1 MVKLKNLDKFI
12 KHIFKV
18 IDNHQDEILPFPVI
32 MTTMD
37 FGVSYDKSEGGW
49 LTGQSFMNRIAID
62 NNSCIDFMIVN
73 SGDCLDSKDDGMYY
87 LNEYAILQ
95 VVENIIHEISHVGQF
110 LHGGF
115 IESDMESTRE
125 YIIASEIANDQNTI
139 ILCERFIPYINN
151 ELGLNIDTEKVKH
164 NTYYLNKYGPTAK
177 KELKYIPV
185 GSWKN
190 KLKCSLS
197 CIFSIDLFHL
207 PDGEPILEIIEKPIG
222 FKKSSSKTMNYLVDF
237 RNTDDNYF
245 MQASL
250 DISDRLLFNSMI
262 TVTKIS
268 YQNNRVT
275 IALEKFK
282 YPKIFTCSVKYDKDS
297 GYSKIINN
305 KVGLS
310 SYPNKLVYDEQYK
323 Y

>member
-12 KHIFKV
+12 KRIFKV

-37 FGVSYDKSEGGW
+37 FGISYDKSEGGW

-62 NNSCIDFMIVN
+62 SNSCIDFMIVN
-73 SGDCLDSKDDGMYY
+73 SGDYLDSKDGMYY
-87 LNEYAILQ
+87 LNEYAVLQ
-95 VVENIIHEISHVGQF
+95 MVENIIHEISHVGQL
-110 LHGGF
+110 LHGGY
-115 IESDMESTRE
+115 IESDKESTKE
-125 YIIASEIANDQNTI
+125 YIIAAEIANDQNTI

-164 NTYYLNKYGPTAK
+164 HTYYLNKYRPTAK

-190 KLKCSLS
+190 KLKCTLS

-207 PDGEPILEIIEKPIG
+207 PDGEPILEIIEKPRG

-268 YQNNRVT
+268 YQNNRIT

>member
-12 KHIFKV
+12 KQIFKV

-32 MTTMD
+32 MRTMD

-62 NNSCIDFMIVN
+62 SNSCIDFMIVN
-73 SGDCLDSKDDGMYY
+73 SADYLDSKDDTYY
-87 LNEYAILQ
+87 LNEHAILQ
-95 VVENIIHEISHVGQF
+95 VVENIVHEISHVGQF

-115 IESDMESTRE
+115 IESDMETTKD
-125 YIIASEIANDQNTI
+125 YIIAAEIANDRNTI
-139 ILCERFIPYINN
+139 ILCERFIPYINE
-151 ELGLNIDTEKVKH
+151 ELGLNIDMEKVKQH
-164 NTYYLNKYGPTAK
+164 TYYFNKYRPTAK
-177 KELKYIPV
+177 KELKYIPA

-190 KLKCSLS
+190 KLKSTLS

-207 PDGEPILEIIEKPIG
+207 PDGEPILEIIEKPSG

-250 DISDRLLFNSMI
+250 DISNRLLFNSMI
-262 TVTKIS
+262 TVSKIS

-282 YPKIFTCSVKYDKDS
+282 NPEIFSCAVKC
-297 GYSKIINN
+297 
-305 KVGLS
+305 
-310 SYPNKLVYDEQYK
+310 
-323 Y
+323 

>member
-12 KHIFKV
+12 KQIFKV

-32 MTTMD
+32 MRTMD

-62 NNSCIDFMIVN
+62 SNSCIDFMIVN
-73 SGDCLDSKDDGMYY
+73 SADYLDSKDDTYY
-87 LNEYAILQ
+87 LNEHAILQ
-95 VVENIIHEISHVGQF
+95 VVENIVHEISHVGQF

-115 IESDMESTRE
+115 IESDMELTKD
-125 YIIASEIANDQNTI
+125 YIIAAEIANDRNTI
-139 ILCERFIPYINN
+139 ILCERFIPYINE
-151 ELGLNIDTEKVKH
+151 ELGLNIDIEKVKQH
-164 NTYYLNKYGPTAK
+164 TYYFNKYRPTAK
-177 KELKYIPV
+177 KELKYIPA

-190 KLKCSLS
+190 KLKSTLS

-207 PDGEPILEIIEKPIG
+207 PDGEPILEIIEKPSG

-262 TVTKIS
+262 TVSKIS

-282 YPKIFTCSVKYDKDS
+282 NPEIFSCAVKYDKDS
-297 GYSKIINN
+297 GYSKIINKN
-305 KVGLS
+305 AGLS

>member
-73 SGDCLDSKDDGMYY
+73 SGDYLDSKDGMYY

-164 NTYYLNKYGPTAK
+164 HTYYLNKYGPAAK

>member
-18 IDNHQDEILPFPVI
+18 IDNHQDEILQFPVI

-73 SGDCLDSKDDGMYY
+73 SGDYLDSKDGMYY
-87 LNEYAILQ
+87 LNDYAILQ
-95 VVENIIHEISHVGQF
+95 LVENIIHEISHVGQF

-115 IESDMESTRE
+115 IESDRESTKE

-164 NTYYLNKYGPTAK
+164 HTYYLNKYGPTAT

-190 KLKCSLS
+190 ILKCSLS

-207 PDGEPILEIIEKPIG
+207 PDSEPILEIIEKQSG
-222 FKKSSSKTMNYLVDF
+222 FKKSYPKMMVYLVDF
-237 RNTDDNYF
+237 RNTNDNYF

-268 YQNNRVT
+268 YKNNRIIIV
-275 IALEKFK
+275 LEKFK
-282 YPKIFTCSVKYDKDS
+282 NLNIFTCSVNYDKDS
-297 GYSKIINN
+297 GYSKIIN
-305 KVGLS
+305 KDVGLS

>member
-73 SGDCLDSKDDGMYY
+73 SGDYLDSKDGMYY

-164 NTYYLNKYGPTAK
+164 HTYYLNKYGPTAK

-190 KLKCSLS
+190 ILKCSLS

>member
-73 SGDCLDSKDDGMYY
+73 SGDYLDSKDGMYY

-139 ILCERFIPYINN
+139 ILCERLIPYINN
-151 ELGLNIDTEKVKH
+151 ELSLNIDTEKVKH
-164 NTYYLNKYGPTAK
+164 HTYYLNKYGPTAK

-190 KLKCSLS
+190 ILKCSLS

>member
-12 KHIFKV
+12 KRVFKV

-32 MTTMD
+32 MSTMD

-49 LTGQSFMNRIAID
+49 LTGQSFMNRVAID
-62 NNSCIDFMIVN
+62 SNSCIDFMIVN
-73 SGDCLDSKDDGMYY
+73 SEDYLDTKDGVYY
-87 LNEYAILQ
+87 LNEHAVLQ
-95 VVENIIHEISHVGQF
+95 MVENIIHEISHVGQF
-110 LHGGF
+110 LHGGY
-115 IESDMESTRE
+115 IESDKESTKE

-139 ILCERFIPYINN
+139 MLCEKFIPYINN
-151 ELGLNIDTEKVKH
+151 ELGLNIDTEKIKH
-164 NTYYLNKYGPTAK
+164 HTYYLNKYRPTAK

-197 CIFSIDLFHL
+197 CIFSIDFFHL
-207 PDGEPILEIIEKPIG
+207 PNGEPILEIIEKPSG

-282 YPKIFTCSVKYDKDS
+282 NRNIFTCSVDYDKDS
-297 GYSKIINN
+297 GYSKIINKN
-305 KVGLS
+305 AGLS
-310 SYPNKLVYDEQYK
+310 SYPNKLVYDEQYN

>member
-32 MTTMD
+32 MSTMD

-62 NNSCIDFMIVN
+62 SNSCIDFMIVN
-73 SGDCLDSKDDGMYY
+73 SADYLDSKDDMYY

-95 VVENIIHEISHVGQF
+95 MVENIIHEISHVGQF

-115 IESDMESTRE
+115 IESDMESTKD
-125 YIIASEIANDQNTI
+125 YIIAAEIANDRNTI
-139 ILCERFIPYINN
+139 LLCERFIPYINN
-151 ELGLNIDTEKVKH
+151 ELGLNIDTEKVKRH
-164 NTYYLNKYGPTAK
+164 TYYLTKYKPTAK

-190 KLKCSLS
+190 KLKATLS

-207 PDGEPILEIIEKPIG
+207 PDEAVLEIIEKPSG

-237 RNTDDNYF
+237 RNTNDDYF
-245 MQASL
+245 MQASI

-268 YQNNRVT
+268 YQNNRIT

-282 YPKIFTCSVKYDKDS
+282 NPHIFSCSVKYDKDS
-297 GYSKIINN
+297 GYSKIIN
-305 KVGLS
+305 KDAGLP
-310 SYPNKLVYDEQYK
+310 SYPNKLVYDEQYN

>member
-12 KHIFKV
+12 KQIFKV

-32 MTTMD
+32 MRTMD

-62 NNSCIDFMIVN
+62 SNSCIDFMIVN
-73 SGDCLDSKDDGMYY
+73 SADYLDSKDDTYY
-87 LNEYAILQ
+87 LNEHAILQ
-95 VVENIIHEISHVGQF
+95 VVENIVHEISHVGQF

-115 IESDMESTRE
+115 IESDMELTKD
-125 YIIASEIANDQNTI
+125 YIIAAEIANDRNTI
-139 ILCERFIPYINN
+139 ILCEKFIPYINE
-151 ELGLNIDTEKVKH
+151 ELGLNIDIEKVKQH
-164 NTYYLNKYGPTAK
+164 TYYFNKYRPTAK
-177 KELKYIPV
+177 KELKYIPA

-190 KLKCSLS
+190 KLKSTLS

-207 PDGEPILEIIEKPIG
+207 PDGEPILEIIEKPSG

-262 TVTKIS
+262 TVSKIS

-282 YPKIFTCSVKYDKDS
+282 NPEIFSCAVKYDKDS
-297 GYSKIINN
+297 GYSKIINKN
-305 KVGLS
+305 AGLS